1 MNRLV
6 DIMAALEL
14 RFVQERAED
23 GTLSYRLDPSV
34 FLRYITLL
42 FFSDDQTVPLTFLSP
57 TTENEQ
63 LTSQFRDMQYDSWYL
78 LRWAVNCVP
87 KGLCKC

>member
-34 FLRYITLL
+34 LLRSIIL

-63 LTSQFRDMQYDSWYL
+63 PISQFRDMRYDSWYL
-78 LRWAVNCVP
+78 LRWAFNCVP
-87 KGLCKC
+87 NGLCKC